1 MGQPYTGARQVAGE
15 DLVAAEHCEVVK
27 MEREEANQ
35 MNTMMRLSPSL
46 KLQLVQ
52 ERRRRLLA
60 SGDAAERQPGGTVIR
75 ERVYVCMWQQPG
87 GTVMCGRAG
96 GGLNDRRGLLFIE
109 QSEQPFLSNL
119 ALFFI

>member
-1 MGQPYTGARQVAGE
+1 
-15 DLVAAEHCEVVK
+15 LVAAEHCEVVK

-60 SGDAAERQPGGTVIR
+60 SGDAAERQPGGTV
-75 ERVYVCMWQQPG
+75 
-87 GTVMCGRAG
+87 MCGRAG
-96 GGLNDRRGLLFIE
+96 GVLNDRRGLLFIE

>member
-1 MGQPYTGARQVAGE
+1 
-15 DLVAAEHCEVVK
+15 

-75 ERVYVCMWQQPG
+75 ERVYVCMWQQPD
-87 GTVMCGRAG
+87 GTVIRERVCMCICVCV
-96 GGLNDRRGLLFIE
+96 GGLNACSSLLFIE
-109 QSEQPFLSNL
+109 QATSGS
-119 ALFFI
+119 